1 MAAKLVSR
9 KSKAGGEDGIDAKLS
24 QLVEARD
31 DEGEQEAFRR
41 GVIENICGKML
52 QVGIDLKETET
63 HTHRQTDIQRERDSW
78 LEREQLQRYLPIC
91 VCLSSASS

>member
-1 MAAKLVSR
+1 MAAKLVSG

-63 HTHRQTDIQRERDSW
+63 HTHRQTDIQRDR
-78 LEREQLQRYLPIC
+78 ERETVGSNENNC
-91 VCLSSASS
+91 KDTCLSVSV